1 MSNDNIMY
9 SMVLLPILMSVLTQF
24 ITRLEYINF
33 QKLYDAIKNF
43 QWYHLFY
50 KQYSVVLKGERIRNV
65 CQYSGEVTIVESF
78 TDTFRAL
85 WNYLVED
92 MNENI
97 IEITETNVSSNEY
110 KKKTNGFFYVSQPT
124 IFLIDYELQLYGK
137 THNDTEVIERKNT
150 NGSCRSDIITIELFS
165 YTSNVDTIKQ
175 FLFKLTNDYKTIVKT
190 EREKSKYIWLF

>member
-1 MSNDNIMY
+1 MSSDNIMY

-110 KKKTNGFFYVSQPT
+110 KKKN
-124 IFLIDYELQLYGK
+124 
-137 THNDTEVIERKNT
+137 
-150 NGSCRSDIITIELFS
+150 
-165 YTSNVDTIKQ
+165 
-175 FLFKLTNDYKTIVKT
+175 
-190 EREKSKYIWLF
+190 